1 MRTETVCFCVTNIL
15 SGGVDSC
22 SPGPRL
28 ACCDPAYFSL
38 EFPDPVCRSA
48 SPFPGPFSGPG
59 KEVKA
64 EWLFFFISVSAQIS
78 RLVVYTC
85 SFRMRLPWQVVKW
98 RCSVD
103 SDPASRGSSSS
114 LASLLAIRHT
124 ISSCFWF
131 AGAGH
136 KREWLEGH
144 SFCIAGRTASGAVVT

>member
-15 SGGVDSC
+15 SGGVDGC

-48 SPFPGPFSGPG
+48 PLPPSLGRSQARVKSLARPSG
-59 KEVKA
+59 
-64 EWLFFFISVSAQIS
+64 FFRSVSAQIS

-98 RCSVD
+98 RCSALTPILPPGAAVTAWLH
-103 SDPASRGSSSS
+103 SSLSVTLSPPVSGSRG
-114 LASLLAIRHT
+114 RV
-124 ISSCFWF
+124 ISEN
-131 AGAGH
+131 G
-136 KREWLEGH
+136 
-144 SFCIAGRTASGAVVT
+144 

>member
-1 MRTETVCFCVTNIL
+1 MSRTSSPEAWTAALPGLGLLAVTQ
-15 SGGVDSC
+15 
-22 SPGPRL
+22 PT
-28 ACCDPAYFSL
+28 SL
-38 EFPDPVCRSA
+38 LNSLTRSA
-48 SPFPGPFSGPG
+48 APLPPSLGRSQARVKSLARPSGS
-59 KEVKA
+59 
-64 EWLFFFISVSAQIS
+64 FFISVSAQIS